1 MGVTVVQ
8 SKNWGKGIQLGGVQ
22 KLQNLNVITKM
33 LSFGLVIIHFLI
45 RSPKSFKIC
54 KLSKNWRIYEFLI
67 YMCLKTYQNCAAN
80 GYSYLIKWAKVAERP
95 IISTLSKGNFLPV
108 VEWAKTGFPRISR
121 HTSHTSGLHS
131 ALSKFLMRHQMLHVV
146 EQISRHGF
154 SSLLDCNRLYECWN

>member
-95 IISTLSKGNFLPV
+95 IISTLSKAELKGIFCQWLSGPKLDFPEFADTQATQAVFTAHCQSFWWGTRCCMWLNKSQDTAFLP
-108 VEWAKTGFPRISR
+108 
-121 HTSHTSGLHS
+121 
-131 ALSKFLMRHQMLHVV
+131 
-146 EQISRHGF
+146 
-154 SSLLDCNRLYECWN
+154 C